1 MNYLHAVASIYFL
14 LDHQAGREWL
24 KCSFSLY
31 SQNPCRRINAEQLF
45 SQNYSNG
52 IEGASCQLKMW
63 LDRGEFASHHY

>member
-24 KCSFSLY
+24 KRSFALY
-31 SQNPCRRINAEQLF
+31 GQNPCRRMNAEPLC

-52 IEGASCQLKMW
+52 IKGASRQFKMR
-63 LDRGEFASHHY
+63 LDRGEFASHDY